1 MPSPHLGPA
10 GLRPIRRSRGG
21 RIRTGDLRVP
31 NAALYQAEPRP
42 DGPDDRGTLGS
53 VSILG
58 AIIAGSLAGLA
69 AGIVIGF
76 IRRRR
81 PPREPEEG

>member
-1 MPSPHLGPA
+1 
-10 GLRPIRRSRGG
+10 
-21 RIRTGDLRVP
+21 
-31 NAALYQAEPRP
+31 
-42 DGPDDRGTLGS
+42 